1 MHISMDIRILK
12 RICWLFPVLIVLK
25 STRFG
30 IYIFQRILIILYRHL
45 YSGIQ
50 DILCHMGWPNCMNW
64 LITYKFELQMQW
76 KTKIMIRIWIV
87 YSAEKPSKCCGN
99 CCNLAQKNWA
109 SWRLPSLLSCLLLPV
124 FSERSRL
131 SIIYIAFLEEFI
143 SLTKLE
149 MIFD

>member
-1 MHISMDIRILK
+1 MHISMEIRILK

-30 IYIFQRILIILYRHL
+30 IYIIFQRILIILYRHL

-64 LITYKFELQMQW
+64 TTYYVKIW
-76 KTKIMIRIWIV
+76 AANAKTKIMTRFWIV
-87 YSAEKPSKCCGN
+87 YSAEKPLKCCGD

-109 SWRLPSLLSCLLLPV
+109 SWRLPSLLSCVLFPG
-124 FSERSRL
+124 FSERSRV
-131 SIIYIAFLEEFI
+131 SIIYIAF
-143 SLTKLE
+143 
-149 MIFD
+149 